1 MSRVIDCHCHIY
13 PDAIC
18 QRAVQ
23 GISGFYGLPLVYDG
37 SIGTLRAL
45 GKAHGIDHFVVF
57 SVATTP
63 HQTQSINSFIARS
76 VQESRGAMTG
86 LGTVHPESAD
96 IRSEVEAIRRLGLK
110 GVKLH
115 HDIQK
120 IEADDIRCMR
130 IYEQCEE
137 KGLPVLLHA
146 GDNRYDYSNP
156 KRLEQV
162 LKRFPHL
169 TVIGAHLGGWSV
181 WEEAADRLP
190 PYANFHVDCSSSLYA
205 LTPERARSIIRAYGA
220 ERVLFGTDYPM
231 WPVGAEL
238 SRLRALGLSEQEM
251 EAITHRN
258 AQKLLGIAPAGAE
271 AAGQAAS
278 S

>member
-23 GISGFYGLPLVYDG
+23 GISQFYGLPLVYDG
-37 SIGTLRAL
+37 SIGTLRSL
-45 GKAHGIDHFVVF
+45 GAAHGIDHFVVF

-63 HQTQSINSFIARS
+63 HQTQSINAFIAHS
-76 VQESRGAMTG
+76 VQSSHGTMTG
-86 LGTVHPESAD
+86 LGTIHPDSENIRAD
-96 IRSEVEAIRRLGLK
+96 VETICSLGLK

-115 HDIQK
+115 HDIQQ
-120 IEADDIRCMR
+120 IRADDVRCMR
-130 IYEQCEE
+130 IYERCEE

-146 GDNRYDYSNP
+146 GDHRYDYSNP

-190 PYANFHVDCSSSLYA
+190 PYANFYVDCSSSLYA
-205 LTPERARSIIRAYGA
+205 LKPEQARMIIRAYGA
-220 ERVLFGTDYPM
+220 DRVLFGTDYPM
-231 WPVGAEL
+231 WPVGDEL
-238 SRLRALGLSEQEM
+238 TRLQALGLTEGEM
-251 EAITHRN
+251 ESITHR
-258 AQKLLGIAPAGAE
+258 AAEKLLGIAPAHM
-271 AAGQAAS
+271 AAGDRAAS

>member
-1 MSRVIDCHCHIY
+1 MSRIIDFHCHIY

-23 GISGFYGLPLVYDG
+23 GISSFYGLPLVYDG
-37 SIGTLRAL
+37 SIGTLRSL
-45 GKAHGIDHFVVF
+45 GNLHGIDHFVVF

-63 HQTQSINSFIARS
+63 HQTQSINHFIAQS
-76 VQESRGAMTG
+76 VQASHGTMTG
-86 LGTVHPESAD
+86 LGAIHPDSENIRAD
-96 IRSEVEAIRRLGLK
+96 LDEICNLGLK

-120 IEADDIRCMR
+120 VEADDIRCMR
-130 IYEQCEE
+130 IYECCEE

-146 GDNRYDYSNP
+146 GDARYDYSNP

-162 LKRFPHL
+162 LKRFPQL

-181 WEEAADRLP
+181 WEEASDRLP
-190 PYANFHVDCSSSLYA
+190 PYHNFYVDCSSSLYA
-205 LTPERARSIIRAYGA
+205 LTPGRALEIIRAYGA

-231 WPVGAEL
+231 WPMEEEL
-238 SRLRALGLSEQEM
+238 SRLQTLELTEQEA
-251 EAITHRN
+251 ECITHRN
-258 AQKLLGIAPAGAE
+258 AERLLGIAPKPAQKVE
-271 AAGQAAS
+271 RAAS